1 MKMERTLKR
10 DQSSRQKTVISVI
23 STNSLIVKIGRVIEA
38 RINLEAPF
46 ENKKKRTSLKC
57 RPETRSGRR

>member
-46 ENKKKRTSLKC
+46 ENKKREHL
-57 RPETRSGRR
+57 